1 MLSPLADHD
10 PVELADLVREA
21 PELTAALLREVVAKA
36 CQRVTLIRQ
45 DGRSARIERLIA
57 AGATADAALAL
68 VGLELP
74 NWQVRRLAYDGGEWH
89 CALSRE
95 RELPDWLDQAVE
107 ARHADLA
114 LAIVSAFIEA
124 RQALSPASRPS
135 VPAVG
140 QKAPLQC
147 IPMCCDNFA

>member
-1 MLSPLADHD
+1 MLYPSVHHD
-10 PVELADLVREA
+10 LVELADLVREA

-36 CQRVTLIRQ
+36 CRRVAFAGQ
-45 DGRSARIERLIA
+45 GERSARIERLIE

-68 VGLELP
+68 VELELP

-107 ARHADLA
+107 ARHANLA
-114 LAIVSAFIEA
+114 LAIVT
-124 RQALSPASRPS
+124 ALVEVQQVASPVSRPS

-140 QKAPLQC
+140 RKATLQYV
-147 IPMCCDNFA
+147 PMCCDNFV